1 MNISRISADQAAYPA
16 RLRTIPD
23 YPNQLYAAGNLAEI
37 ENRPTLAIVGSRKVT
52 PYGRHVTDQLARE
65 AAKQGVIIVSGLA
78 LGVDAIAHQ
87 AALAEQRTT
96 MAVLPCGLDTIYP
109 TSHHHLAAKIIDQGG
124 ALISEYPEGTK
135 PFKLNFIARN
145 RIVTGLA
152 DAVLITEAA
161 GKSGTL
167 HTANFAL
174 EQGRTVMAVPG
185 NITSEQS
192 RGTNSLIKMGAV
204 PVTDITDILAAM
216 GLENQEA
223 EERLLL
229 GDTEEETRILKLL
242 SSGISDASEL
252 LHKSELNPSLF
263 NQSLTMLE
271 INGKV
276 RPLGAGHWGIA

>member
-1 MNISRISADQAAYPA
+1 MKISRISADHTLYPK
-16 RLRTIPD
+16 RLHTITD
-23 YPNQLYAAGNLAEI
+23 YPKQLYIAGELDI
-37 ENRPTLAIVGSRKVT
+37 ESRLTLAVVGSRKVT
-52 PYGRHVTDQLARE
+52 PYGRHVTELLVRE
-65 AAKQGVIIVSGLA
+65 AAKQGIVIVSGLA

-87 AALAEQRTT
+87 AALAERGTT
-96 MAVLPCGLDTIYP
+96 IAVLPCGLDTMYP
-109 TSHHHLAAKIIDQGG
+109 TSHHHLAKQILDQGG
-124 ALISEYPEGTK
+124 ALVSEYSEGTK

-145 RIVTGLA
+145 RIVAGLA

-192 RGTNSLIKMGAV
+192 RGTNNLIKMGAV

-216 GLENQEA
+216 GLENRGA
-223 EERLLL
+223 IERLLL

-252 LHKSELNPSLF
+252 LHKSELDPSLF